1 MKKIGLIPCRL
12 NSTRLPNKPL
22 KIIEGLPM
30 FAHVYFR
37 SKLSNLDEV
46 YICTDSSEIETISK
60 SLKINCIL
68 TNSKHQNGTERCE
81 EAAKKLGLEENDL
94 VIDIQGDEPLVN
106 PNHIN
111 AVINKFLSRPCDI
124 LVPYLCCED
133 FNKPN
138 IVKILATV
146 DNKILYMSR
155 NDIPNFFRNNEPLK
169 KHLSII
175 AFRKSTLSEFCSYSP
190 SKYEKME
197 GIELLRAVE
206 NSMNIR
212 TMELEGET
220 KAVDTYDD
228 LIYVRTEMPY
238 DPWIKF
244 YLNDKK

>member
-22 KIIEGLPM
+22 KIIEDLPM

-37 SKLSNLDEV
+37 SKLSDLDAV
-46 YICTDSSEIETISK
+46 YICTDSTEIELIAK
-60 SLKINCIL
+60 SLEINCIM
-68 TNSKHQNGTERCE
+68 TSITHTNGTERCA
-81 EAAKKLGLEENDL
+81 EAAQKLGLSKNDL
-94 VIDIQGDEPLVN
+94 VIDIQGDEPMVS
-106 PNHIN
+106 PSHIN
-111 AVINKFLSRPCDI
+111 AVLKEFLNKKCDI
-124 LVPYLCCED
+124 IVPFLYCED

-155 NDIPNFFRNNEPLK
+155 GDIPYFFRNNEPLK

-175 AFRKSTLSEFCSYSP
+175 AFTYNTIAKFCSYHP
-190 SKYEKME
+190 SKHEIIE

-206 NSMNIR
+206 NSMDIQ

-220 KAVDTYDD
+220 RAVDTYED
-228 LIYVRTEMPY
+228 LVYVREEMPY
-238 DPWIKF
+238 DPWLKI
-244 YLNDKK
+244 YQDAKK

>member
-22 KIIEGLPM
+22 KVIEGLPM

-37 SKLSNLDEV
+37 SKLSDLDAV
-46 YICTDSSEIETISK
+46 YICTDSTEIESISA
-60 SLKINCIL
+60 SLGINCIM
-68 TNSKHQNGTERCE
+68 TSSVHQNGTERCA
-81 EAAKKLGLEENDL
+81 EAAQKLGLEENDL
-94 VIDIQGDEPLVN
+94 VIDIQGDEPMVN
-106 PNHIN
+106 PYHIN
-111 AVINKFLSRPCDI
+111 AVIKEFLHKECDI
-124 LVPYLCCED
+124 IVPYLYCED

-155 NDIPNFFRNNEPLK
+155 SDIPNFFRNNEPLK

-175 AFRKSTLSEFCSYSP
+175 AFSKATITKFCSYTP

-197 GIELLRAVE
+197 GIELLRAIE
-206 NSMNIR
+206 NGMNIQ
-212 TMELEGET
+212 TMELDGET

-228 LIYVRTEMPY
+228 LLYVRTEMPY
-238 DPWIKF
+238 DPWLKF
-244 YLNDKK
+244 YQDEKK